1 MVCLRP
7 LFCLLILAA
16 TSQAGAP
23 LVQLTTPQRT
33 YEGRILV
40 GDDVRCWLA
49 ESDGQVHQL
58 LLGTVNSFK
67 RLPGEFRPDTPA
79 QLREKLRSEFSG
91 KWEFELVGNQ
101 VVCAGQKRAKP
112 FAAILDSTS
121 RAFAGYV
128 SRRSFPVQKAEFPQ
142 ATIVFPSFELFRTYA
157 ESEGVNATPILRGY
171 YNPGTNRVVLYEG
184 TPVTG
189 QAETASH
196 RTTLLTRLDRSSRPG
211 RIAAL
216 TPFDPPPSSPTSLF
230 HVKHSWLDRREEM
243 VGTPSDAGP
252 IASFGAVAGASLK
265 DTLVHETIHQ
275 LAFNAGLHSRLGSEP
290 RWVVEGFAMLLEA
303 ESTLRDDRGGGAG
316 DRVDVERYTTF
327 QNARPSR
334 PKTMLRDIVTGDGV
348 FLTNPLNAYAEA
360 WATTFFLSETRSS
373 QYADYLKRLS
383 KRNRLDDYPA
393 DARQRD
399 FEQSFGKDFVMLDV
413 QLREFMDR
421 LKVRTSGGR

>member
-1 MVCLRP
+1 MFCLRP
-7 LFCLLILAA
+7 LLCLLVLAA
-16 TSQAGAP
+16 TAHAGAP

-40 GDDVRCWLA
+40 GDDVRCWIA

-58 LLGTVNSFK
+58 LLGTVSSFK
-67 RLPGEFRPDTPA
+67 KLPGEFRPDTPS
-79 QLREKLRSEFSG
+79 QLRDKLRSEFSG
-91 KWEFELVGNQ
+91 KWEFELIGNQ
-101 VVCAGQKRAKP
+101 VVCAGQKKAKP
-112 FAAILDSTS
+112 FATILDATS

-128 SRRSFPVQKAEFPQ
+128 SRRSFPVQKAEFAL

-184 TPVTG
+184 TPSTG
-189 QAETASH
+189 QADAAPS
-196 RTTLLTRLDRSSRPG
+196 RTTPLVRLERPWSSQRFAP
-211 RIAAL
+211 L
-216 TPFDPPPSSPTSLF
+216 TPFDLPQSSPTSLF
-230 HVKHSWLDRREEM
+230 HVKHSWANGPTETA
-243 VGTPSDAGP
+243 GTPRGAGL
-252 IASFGAVAGASLK
+252 IASFGAVAGGSLK

-316 DRVDVERYTTF
+316 DRVDLERYTTF

-334 PKTMLRDIVTGDGV
+334 PKTILRDMVTGDGV

-360 WATTFFLSETRSS
+360 WAMTFFLSETRSV
-373 QYADYLKRLS
+373 QYADYLKRVS
-383 KRNRLDDYPA
+383 KRNRLEDYAA

-399 FEQSFGKDFVMLDV
+399 FEQSFGRDFVMLDV

-421 LKVRTSGGR
+421 LKVRTPGGK